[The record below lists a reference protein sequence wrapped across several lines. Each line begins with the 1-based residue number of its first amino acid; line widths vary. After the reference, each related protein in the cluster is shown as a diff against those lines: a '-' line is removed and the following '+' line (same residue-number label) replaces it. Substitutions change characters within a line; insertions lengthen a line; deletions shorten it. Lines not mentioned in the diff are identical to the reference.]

1 MAKRTFDIVVA
12 ALVLVCT
19 LPLTLASALAVRLG
33 SPGPIF
39 YRAARAGVGGAPFAM
54 LKFRTMHVA
63 AHQGP
68 EITAPNDAR
77 IFRAGALL
85 RKLKLDELPQFWN
98 VLAGDM
104 SIVGPRP
111 ESLAIVESQYAPWMM
126 ETLAVRP
133 GITSPGAIFGYTHAD
148 ALLDPADPEGSYVAH
163 VLGPKLAIERAY
175 IERAT
180 FFSDLA
186 VMLRTAWTILLVAV
200 GRTRFAL
207 PREAREAARWHPVPG
222 G

>member
-1 MAKRTFDIVVA
+1 VAKRLFDIVVA
-12 ALVLVCT
+12 ALVLVAT
-19 LPLTLASALAVRLG
+19 LPLTAASALAVRLG

-39 YRAARAGVGGAPFAM
+39 YRAARAGVGGRPFAM

-63 AHQGP
+63 DRQGP
-68 EITAPNDAR
+68 EITAPGDAR
-77 IFRAGALL
+77 IFAAGVWL
-85 RKLKLDELPQFWN
+85 RRLKLDELPQFWN
-98 VLAGDM
+98 VLTGDM

-111 ESLAIVESQYAPWMM
+111 ESLAIVDAHYAPWMR

-148 ALLDPADPEGSYVAH
+148 ALLDPADPEGSYVRH

-175 IERAT
+175 LDRAT
-180 FFSDLA
+180 FVADIA
-186 VMLRTAWTILLVAV
+186 VMLRTGWTILLVAA

-207 PREAREAARWHPVPG
+207 PFDAQAAARWHPVPG
-222 G
+222 A